1 MIKKIT
7 YSPCRNCSKL
17 PIFRYKIEI
26 KFKFYIYNL
35 KNAIAA
41 IRKNRGIMKK
51 IKQPSFPNLLKIHSG
66 TK

>member
-51 IKQPSFPNLLKIHSG
+51 
-66 TK
+66 